1 MSAQAEQ
8 MRAFVNDLVTLV
20 GGGSSKAEEAATG
33 ESAPEAAEAEQA
45 AASQTTRPKQLGP
58 EQIIPLEDKDF

>member
-8 MRAFVNDLVTLV
+8 MRAFVDDEVLV
-20 GGGSSKAEEAATG
+20 GVGGNAEKVATG
-33 ESAPEAAEAEQA
+33 ESAPEAPEAEQA
-45 AASQTTRPKQLGP
+45 VLRPTTHVKQLDP

>member
-1 MSAQAEQ
+1 

-45 AASQTTRPKQLGP
+45 AVNRISRPKPTQLEP